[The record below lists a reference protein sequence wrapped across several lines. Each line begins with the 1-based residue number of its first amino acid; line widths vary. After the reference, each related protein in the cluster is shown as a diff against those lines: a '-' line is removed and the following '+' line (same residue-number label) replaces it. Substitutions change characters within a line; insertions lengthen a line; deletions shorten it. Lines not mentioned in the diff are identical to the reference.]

1 MSSTVARH
9 GAEVTVHPG
18 LDGLDDLAGLLAA
31 QPDSPLVLKVGRRAV
46 AVPAE
51 LAAALRQTV
60 LALSHGEAVTLTPH
74 EALLTTQEAAEV
86 LGVSRPTLVRLL
98 ESGALPFTKPGTHR
112 RVRLEDVLAYAE
124 RQRRLPAPAP
134 RRT

>member
-1 MSSTVARH
+1 VSSTVAGH
-9 GAEVTVHPG
+9 GAEVTVRPG
-18 LDGLDDLAGLLAA
+18 LEGLTDLAELLAA
-31 QPDSPLVLKVGRRAV
+31 HPDSPLNLKVGRRSV
-46 AVPAE
+46 AIPAE
-51 LAAALRQTV
+51 LATALRETV
-60 LALSHGEAVTLTPH
+60 LALAHGEAVTLTPH

-112 RVRLEDVLAYAE
+112 RVRLEDVLDYAE
-124 RQRRLPAPAP
+124 RQRHLRAPAP

>member
-1 MSSTVARH
+1 VSSTVACH
-9 GAEVTVHPG
+9 GAEVTVRPALEG
-18 LDGLDDLAGLLAA
+18 LTGLAELLAA
-31 QPDSPLVLKVGRRAV
+31 QPDSPLVLKVGRRCA

-51 LAAALRQTV
+51 LAAALREAV

-86 LGVSRPTLVRLL
+86 LGVSRPTMVRLL

-112 RVRLEDVLAYAE
+112 RVRLEDVLDYAE
-124 RQRRLPAPAP
+124 RQRHLRTPGPRPA
-134 RRT
+134 